1 LKFIRIAAVRDR
13 PADWVP
19 TRGYQYG
26 NIRLVKVISR
36 NDIRKF
42 ARNEPRALEPLMRW
56 ATVVERANWQNPA
69 ELREQF
75 GSADFVGDLTVF
87 DIGGNKF
94 RLIAFVHYRK
104 HFVLIKRILTHG
116 DYDKGAWRT

>member
-1 LKFIRIAAVRDR
+1 
-13 PADWVP
+13 
-19 TRGYQYG
+19 
-26 NIRLVKVISR
+26 
-36 NDIRKF
+36 
-42 ARNEPRALEPLMRW
+42 MRW